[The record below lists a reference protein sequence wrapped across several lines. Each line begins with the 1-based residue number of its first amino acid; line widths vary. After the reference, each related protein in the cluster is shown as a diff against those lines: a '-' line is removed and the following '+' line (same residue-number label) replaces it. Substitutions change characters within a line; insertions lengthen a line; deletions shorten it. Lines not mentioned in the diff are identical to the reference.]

1 MKRLLLRSAY
11 DALSRWLGLDVA
23 VATTRIATS
32 PFALAPGVLA
42 AANGDSVVW
51 SRVSVIHVRLQ

>member
-11 DALSRWLGLDVA
+11 DALSRGLGLDVA

-42 AANGDSVVW
+42 AVVR